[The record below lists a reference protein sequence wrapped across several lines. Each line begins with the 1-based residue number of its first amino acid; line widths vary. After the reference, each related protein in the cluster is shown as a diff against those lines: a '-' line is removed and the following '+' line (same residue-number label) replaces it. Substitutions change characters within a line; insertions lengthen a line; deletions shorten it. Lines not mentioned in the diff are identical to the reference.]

1 MRFFITL
8 ALYFFIALMV
18 IENQLI
24 VAALLVLWFTSRVG
38 AVWLLP
44 LAFLLDGYFGAF
56 ADIPYITI
64 TACVWYIISEYIRP
78 RLITQPNSY
87 EKVA

>member
-1 MRFFITL
+1 MKFFFTL
-8 ALYFFIALMV
+8 VLYFLIALMV

-24 VAALLVLWFTSRVG
+24 IAAMLVAWFTFRVG

-56 ADIPYITI
+56 TEIPYISI
-64 TACVWYIISEYIRP
+64 IACVWYVLSEYIRP
-78 RLITQPNSY
+78 RLIVQSNSY
-87 EKVA
+87 EKIA

>member
-1 MRFFITL
+1 MKFFFTL
-8 ALYFFIALMV
+8 VIYFSIALMV

-24 VAALLVLWFTSRVG
+24 IAALLAAWFTFRIG

-56 ADIPYITI
+56 ADIPYISLI
-64 TACVWYIISEYIRP
+64 TCVWYVISEYIRP
-78 RLITQPNSY
+78 RLIVQSNTY

>member
-1 MRFFITL
+1 
-8 ALYFFIALMV
+8 MV

-24 VAALLVLWFTSRVG
+24 IAALLALWFTSRVG
-38 AVWLLP
+38 SVWLLP

-56 ADIPYITI
+56 SDIPYISLTVCI
-64 TACVWYIISEYIRP
+64 WYVISEYIRP
-78 RLITQPNSY
+78 RLIAQSNSY